1 MNAPAPTAPTLDPIQ
16 ALGNALVGFLVA
28 KDILSESGVPAQLA
42 KAKELADLSGALM
55 EVNSGQAAGVA
66 DLQTAIQNLVASIKN
81 PAEALALNEVLATL
95 STQLAALEST
105 VIGKLQG
112 AVANVVLGQVNAVA
126 NYYVQTLGAAPAPAA
141 ARKGR

>member
-1 MNAPAPTAPTLDPIQ
+1 MNAPAPTTPTLDPIQ

-126 NYYVQTLGAAPAPAA
+126 NYYVQTLGAAPVAGK
-141 ARKGR
+141 RK